1 MINTSQEFKN
11 KVNSGVK
18 FVNYADITLRDG
30 TVLNLTP
37 VDFAVSGFSMVD
49 EATDGKFGA
58 GFAIGKIIDVTIANH
73 TNKFSTYD
81 FYKSIIYMYVAV
93 ELEDGRVLKE
103 RKGKYYVIN
112 PTSPGDTIKLSGV
125 DSMYLFDKPYN
136 ASTAFP
142 ATLQTILSDC
152 CLECGVNIGF
162 GQFNNWN
169 FIVNKKPEDATYREV
184 VSYVAQ
190 LAGYNAR
197 INNNDALELI
207 WYDTSQMNIDTLDG
221 GKLYFYDEADTYD
234 GGDFSNYDAAI
245 LFDGGSFTDASPENV
260 TKIKSLSV
268 STDDVIITGVKVT
281 IDSDNFILKGTDDYV
296 ININDNPLV
305 EGKEDAIATYLLN
318 RFAGLKFRPMTCEIA
333 NNPLFE
339 PFDTAYVYDRKG
351 NGYFTLINSVEYKI
365 SGFTKISCKAKDP
378 IKNKTPYVSVEAK
391 DIVKARREASALA
404 NEAYEKSKSEATK
417 LANAA
422 QEAAEKNAEAKSAE
436 ISAEEAQ
443 KAYEDATAE
452 AERLAEKARIASGEE
467 AERLAEAAYQ
477 ASEIAAQ
484 KKADAAQAKAIEE
497 AAKKAA
503 ELANQALEDAKKNTE
518 DKLTIYDMAVQ
529 NMDRLASNAMGLYRE
544 SEKQSDGSEIY
555 YQSNRPIT
563 KNSTGKCQF
572 ETGSVVYKMTGNGF
586 FVSSDGGK
594 SFTSG
599 FDSNGNA
606 IVNVLSAIGITF
618 DWARGGTLSLGGD
631 GNVNGKINVY
641 NANGILVG
649 SWESENFFLKSS
661 DYKEGTYPLSIE
673 FTSYVD
679 TNGYYKSYIPQS
691 SKIFVELSNKNT
703 SNVTFTAYGD
713 SNNTGTKN
721 NYTVSAK
728 NGQCV
733 INFEA
738 KYNNLVKIQSSS
750 SGIKSIYAKDSD
762 GNIIWHY
769 SNSETTKRVG
779 NFLDMTSNRM
789 SIGNCDISDTVRV
802 NGVRLGDSVFIGYC
816 NPDYYVSLTY
826 QDLAKYSAINLIVAD
841 YSNSNTAM
849 LTPIGSI
856 PTSLLDKVMLQK
868 TNILSDIIGFYF
880 PGVGLLQ
887 NCTISYD
894 FFKQRLYFSVFYDSS
909 TATKIYRLLVYG
921 IV

>member
-1 MINTSQEFKN
+1 MINASQEFKN
-11 KVNSGVK
+11 KVNSGAK

-37 VDFAVSGFSMVD
+37 ADFAVGGFSMVD
-49 EATDGKFGA
+49 ETTDGKFGA
-58 GFAIGKIIDVTIANH
+58 GFAIGKTINVTIANH

-81 FYKSIIYMYVAV
+81 FYKSIIYLYVAV

-169 FIVNKKPEDATYREV
+169 FIVNKKPEDVTYREV
-184 VSYVAQ
+184 VSYAAQ

-245 LFDGGSFTDASPENV
+245 LFDGGSFTDAGPENV

-296 ININDNPLV
+296 INIKDNPLV

-351 NGYFTLINSVEYKI
+351 NGYLTLINCVEYKI
-365 SGFTKISCKAKDP
+365 SGFTKISCKADDP
-378 IKNKTPYVSVEAK
+378 VRNESSY
-391 DIVKARREASALA
+391 A
-404 NEAYEKSKSEATK
+404 NEA
-417 LANAA
+417 
-422 QEAAEKNAEAKSAE
+422 
-436 ISAEEAQ
+436 
-443 KAYEDATAE
+443 
-452 AERLAEKARIASGEE
+452 
-467 AERLAEAAYQ
+467 
-477 ASEIAAQ
+477 
-484 KKADAAQAKAIEE
+484 AKALV
-497 AAKKAA
+497 K
-503 ELANQALEDAKKNTE
+503 AKKNTE
-518 DKLTIYDMAVQ
+518 MQLSNYDKTVQ
-529 NMDRLASNAMGLYRE
+529 NMNMLAANAMGLYRE
-544 SEKQSDGSEIY
+544 SEKQSDGSDIY

-563 KNSTGKCQF
+563 KNSSGKCQF
-572 ETGSVVYKMTGNGF
+572 EAGSVVYKMTGNGF
-586 FVSSDGGK
+586 FVSTDGGK

-618 DWARGGTLSLGGD
+618 DWAKGGTLSLGGD
-631 GNVNGKINVY
+631 SNINGSMVVYDSTGNPVGKFNKDGLWASNGYFEGEIKSKKAVITGGSINIETSSEEESFLTLKYGDKSIFIRPEGINFNPDPKLGTHIQKESIRIGEDPNLGGGGVTIDQDRVLVKNTATADQY
-641 NANGILVG
+641 ISIGNSSYSGYAQNYGGILV
-649 SWESENFFLKSS
+649 
-661 DYKEGTYPLSIE
+661 
-673 FTSYVD
+673 
-679 TNGYYKSYIPQS
+679 
-691 SKIFVELSNKNT
+691 
-703 SNVTFTAYGD
+703 
-713 SNNTGTKN
+713 TGTDSCYFGTVN
-721 NYTVSAK
+721 FGVSA
-728 NGQCV
+728 
-733 INFEA
+733 
-738 KYNNLVKIQSSS
+738 
-750 SGIKSIYAKDSD
+750 
-762 GNIIWHY
+762 
-769 SNSETTKRVG
+769 TRVG
-779 NFLDMTSNRM
+779 FFERS
-789 SIGNCDISDTVRV
+789 
-802 NGVRLGDSVFIGYC
+802 GYGGKKQIVMQIYDEASATASQC
-816 NPDYYVSLTY
+816 A
-826 QDLAKYSAINLIVAD
+826 AKINELI
-841 YSNSNTAM
+841 TA
-849 LTPIGSI
+849 L
-856 PTSLLDKVMLQK
+856 KE
-868 TNILSDIIGFYF
+868 Y
-880 PGVGLLQ
+880 GL
-887 NCTISYD
+887 
-894 FFKQRLYFSVFYDSS
+894 V
-909 TATKIYRLLVYG
+909 
-921 IV
+921 